1 MNKSWTSRDRMRAA
15 MLRRRPDRVPTMPQI
30 CYPHA
35 VKVLCAD
42 YRKGIAEVNED
53 PAKGLDL
60 VIEVS
65 RRYDVDGLRLFLPSA
80 PVRVRDD
87 GDLMIAADPETGKRL
102 GRIDV
107 LGGGAVIPDRPLLTV
122 ESTADLK
129 QIPRPRREELLEAEP
144 FILLRKAVAKARER
158 FFVASSP
165 GGFTVN
171 FLSERR
177 GRERALT
184 DLICEPDLAKRI
196 MDVGLEVAVEK
207 AKALVRCGVDA
218 LYIGD
223 ASASASVISPR
234 QFKEFCFPRF
244 RTFCE
249 ELHRHDVLIYLH
261 ICGNSS
267 PLLEMMAETGVD
279 CIEPLDPLGGVSV
292 AEAKR
297 RVGKRVA
304 LMGGVNTLT
313 LLNGTP
319 EAVREEALACCRAG
333 GADGG
338 YILAAG
344 DMVPD
349 FTPEANLRALVQ
361 AAKDFSYDRE

>member
-1 MNKSWTSRDRMRAA
+1 MRAA
-15 MLRRRPDRVPTMPQI
+15 MQRRRPDRVPTMPQI
-30 CYPHA
+30 CWPHA

-42 YRKGIAEVNED
+42 YRRGIAEVAED

-60 VIEVS
+60 VIEVA
-65 RRYDVDGLRLFLPSA
+65 RRYDVDGLRLFPPPA
-80 PVRVRDD
+80 PVRVTDD
-87 GDLMIAADPETGKRL
+87 GDRMVAADPKTGERV
-102 GRIDV
+102 GRVDV
-107 LGGGAVIPDRPLLTV
+107 LGGGAVIPDRPPLPV
-122 ESTADLK
+122 EGADDLRR
-129 QIPRPRREELLEAEP
+129 ISRPRCEELLETEP
-144 FILLRKAVAKARER
+144 FILLRKALAKAKER

-165 GGFTVN
+165 GGFTMN

-196 MDVGLEVAVEK
+196 MDVGLEISIEK

-234 QFKEFCFPRF
+234 QFEEFCLPRF
-244 RTFCE
+244 RGFCE
-249 ELHRHDVLIYLH
+249 DLRGRGVLIYLH
-261 ICGNSS
+261 ICGNSR
-267 PLLEMMAETGVD
+267 PLLEMMAETGAD
-279 CIEPLDPLGGVSV
+279 CIEPLDPLGGVTV

-297 RVGKRVA
+297 RVGARVA

-319 EAVREEALACCRAG
+319 QAVREEALGCCRAG
-333 GADGG
+333 GTAG

-361 AAKDFSYDRE
+361 AAKDSSYAV